1 MTTTPS
7 SAPLIAVSG
16 ASGRLGSKVAQRLS
30 ARGVPQRLLVRD
42 LARVP
47 RLPGATAAVA
57 AYSDGGAARA
67 ALDGVHTL
75 FMVSAF
81 ESPTRVPEH
90 RTFIDAA
97 IAAGVRHL
105 VYTSFYGAA
114 EDAIFTYARDHWQT
128 EQHLRARGAAGLQWT
143 FLRDNF
149 YADFLLELVGRDN
162 VLRGPAGDGRVAA
175 VAQDDIADAAVAVLL
190 DAPAHA
196 GRTYDLT
203 GPQSLTLAEVARILS
218 AATGRDITYYA
229 ETLSEARASRAGE
242 NTPDW
247 LIGAWISTYTA
258 ICAGEVAAVTND
270 VPALTGHPATSLEEL
285 LRLR

>member
-1 MTTTPS
+1 MS
-7 SAPLIAVSG
+7 
-16 ASGRLGSKVAQRLS
+16 
-30 ARGVPQRLLVRD
+30 
-42 LARVP
+42 
-47 RLPGATAAVA
+47 
-57 AYSDGGAARA
+57 AYSDGGAART

-97 IAAGVRHL
+97 VAAGVRHL

-114 EDAIFTYARDHWQT
+114 EDATFIYARDHWQT

-149 YADFLLELVGRDN
+149 YADFLLELVGQDN

-218 AATGRDITYYA
+218 AATGR
-229 ETLSEARASRAGE
+229 
-242 NTPDW
+242 
-247 LIGAWISTYTA
+247 
-258 ICAGEVAAVTND
+258 
-270 VPALTGHPATSLEEL
+270 HHL
-285 LRLR
+285 LRRDPAGGAGVACRREHTRLARRRVDLYLHRHLRRRGRRDHERRPRPDRAPGYQPRGTTSFLPMKGDARGTVRCPRTT